1 MENSEIIIIKLYNIY
16 KYIEPD
22 FLRFKRLPCFNN
34 IKDLKD
40 GVNRIN
46 SFIAKEVEEKGFIDT
61 FKKIVSKSDI
71 YNAFDVFG
79 VMRRVTGYEFNDEDV
94 IALAE
99 NKEYQ
104 SYYDAYIKQYSITCA
119 NDLDE
124 NDINNELLKRVLM
137 ARLNILSKDNQKQEN
152 KKNLTSHIPKIKQ
165 EENKLV
171 SNKKTESKVKRNPYN
186 TSIYEIINADA
197 NLVDKSIAKLPKYEQ
212 ELIQR
217 RERIG
222 QGYIIKLLTSEEET
236 MFKKIVDNIKFE
248 LEQNEKL
255 YRKVDKNM
263 KKKTFYELV
272 KGSKEKVDKIIET
285 LSEGEKY
292 LIEIRENGE
301 ILSPKERDQ
310 FRLIVS
316 KVKTRLGTRRDQLA
330 KAKLTKTIEKKKT
343 KGKPSTSIYN
353 LIDNSS
359 GRLYNMI
366 MSELSKEEKDIVMKR
381 EYYIARREEQY
392 KLTQEEQKKFN
403 YIVQKLKRKMNETT
417 KKKISRNKKITNE
430 ELKEELTISD
440 EVKDF
445 NENLKAFNEKAK
457 DIIHE
462 SELQKEEPVKEVK
475 EQQKQEDESN
485 SIFTNNYK
493 ELLSIAMKD
502 PRITREVD
510 IIDLSITCLRY
521 GIGKSEKPRDINIIA
536 KCYEITPDMVEEIST
551 RVLEKL
557 YNILVDGII
566 ENNHQQYIKIANKT
580 N

>member
-1 MENSEIIIIKLYNIY
+1 MENSEVIIIKLYNIY

-22 FLRFKRLPCFNN
+22 FLKFKRLPCFNN

-99 NKEYQ
+99 DKEYQ
-104 SYYDAYIKQYSITCA
+104 SYYDAFIKQYTIKYV
-119 NDLDE
+119 NDLDKR
-124 NDINNELLKRVLM
+124 NINNELLKRVLM

-152 KKNLTSHIPKIKQ
+152 KKNLTSYIPKIKQ

-171 SNKKTESKVKRNPYN
+171 SNKKTESKVKRNQYN

-222 QGYIIKLLTSEEET
+222 QGYIMKLLTSEEET

-248 LEQNEKL
+248 LEQNGKL
-255 YRKVDKNM
+255 YRKVNKNM

-272 KGSKEKVDKIIET
+272 KGPKEKVDKIIET
-285 LSEGEKY
+285 LSEEEKY

-310 FRLIVS
+310 FKLIIS

-330 KAKLTKTIEKKKT
+330 KAKQAKVVEKKRT
-343 KGKPSTSIYN
+343 KGKPVKSIFD
-353 LIDNSS
+353 LIDNTS
-359 GRLYNMI
+359 GKLQDLIN
-366 MSELSKEEKDIVMKR
+366 SELSEEEKTLVMKR
-381 EYYIARREEQY
+381 EKYVGGDQASKLTPEEKNKFYYI
-392 KLTQEEQKKFN
+392 L
-403 YIVQKLKRKMNETT
+403 QKLNRIIGKPSKVKKQRKP
-417 KKKISRNKKITNE
+417 KKITKE
-430 ELKEELTISD
+430 ELKTEEQN
-440 EVKDF
+440 V
-445 NENLKAFNEKAK
+445 
-457 DIIHE
+457 
-462 SELQKEEPVKEVK
+462 PVKITHTSSEYKKEKIERLNKCK
-475 EQQKQEDESN
+475 EQVIEESK
-485 SIFTNNYK
+485 FANYYK
-493 ELLSIAMKD
+493 KLLSHAINNPRVIQEIDIMDLAM
-502 PRITREVD
+502 
-510 IIDLSITCLRY
+510 TCFRY
-521 GIGKSEKPRDINIIA
+521 GICEGVRKRTCEDIA
-536 KCYEITPDMVEEIST
+536 KFYEITPEEVEEIST
-551 RVLEKL
+551 RVLKKL
-557 YNILVDGII
+557 YDILVDGII
-566 ENNHQQYIKIANKT
+566 DSNAKQYVKIANQNNKEE
-580 N
+580 